1 MGREMSEDRYAEAL
15 ALVKEHRKPSAS
27 FVQRNLRIGY
37 NEAAGYINRMEAEG
51 LVSTARTT
59 GARTWLGK

>member
-1 MGREMSEDRYAEAL
+1 MTEDRYAEAL
-15 ALVKEHRKPSAS
+15 ALVREYRKPSAS

-51 LVSTARTT
+51 LVSTTRAT